1 MSAKYAVF
9 GHPASH
15 SLSPRIHAA
24 FAAQFDQRLEYDIID
39 AAPEQLHEALE
50 RFAAAGGKGAN
61 ITVPHKVAAFELCTD
76 VTDRARR
83 SGAANVLTRVG
94 DGWHGDNTDGA
105 GLVRDLTG
113 PRRGLDL
120 RGRHVLLLG
129 AGGAARGVAVALLDA
144 GVRRLTIVNRSSSR
158 ADALVDLLKAPDQVG
173 SRYWKDMRDIGDF
186 ELIIN
191 ATTAGREGE
200 MLDLPSSLVNTL
212 TTAVDISYGEV
223 SIGFL
228 SWARAAGCRH
238 AFDGLGMLVE
248 QAALAYEHW
257 HGKRPDTDEV
267 FADLQSHSV
276 EFASGD

>member
-24 FAAQFDQRLEYDIID
+24 FAAQFDQRLDYAIID
-39 AAPEQLHEALE
+39 AAPDQLRDALE
-50 RFAAAGGKGAN
+50 RFAAAGGRGAN
-61 ITVPHKVAAFELCTD
+61 ITVPHKVAAFELCSE
-76 VTDRARR
+76 VTERARR
-83 SGAANVLTRVG
+83 AGAANVLTRVG
-94 DGWHGDNTDGA
+94 DTWHGDNTDGA

-113 PRRGLDL
+113 RRRLDL

-129 AGGAARGVAVALLDA
+129 AGGAARGVAVAMLDA
-144 GVRRLTIVNRSSSR
+144 GVRRITIVNRTPAN
-158 ADALVDLLKAPDQVG
+158 ADALVDTLDAPDHVG

-191 ATTAGREGE
+191 TTSAGRGGDV
-200 MLDLPSSLVNTL
+200 LDLPSSLVNTL

-223 SIGFL
+223 AIGFL

-248 QAALAYEHW
+248 QAALAYQHW

>member
-1 MSAKYAVF
+1 MPRKFAVF

-24 FAAQFDQRLEYDIID
+24 FAAQFDQTLQYDIID
-39 AAPEQLHEALE
+39 AAPGELHEALE
-50 RFAAAGGKGAN
+50 RFAAAGGVGAN
-61 ITVPHKVAAFELCTD
+61 ITVPHKVAAFELCTE

-94 DGWHGDNTDGA
+94 DGWHGDNTDGT

-113 PRRGLDL
+113 RRRLDL

-129 AGGAARGVAVALLDA
+129 AGGAARGVAVSMLDA
-144 GVRRLTIVNRSSSR
+144 GVRRITIVNRTPAN
-158 ADALVDLLKAPDQVG
+158 ADALVDILAAPDHVG

-191 ATTAGREGE
+191 TTSAGRSGE